1 MTLEKNLSA
10 QIYLQPPNDF
20 IIQNWKKLLPDWQI
34 MPQSMI
40 IVLLNSSMALD
51 NEGELI
57 ESEKARLFTEFLE
70 LAQSFK
76 LRISQA
82 NFVSE
87 IISPKDGMPQNATK
101 GDTHIDLVATV
112 HHALGFEFS
121 RTTKGCKVLEHPLWQ
136 TRVYPGILLSQATV
150 KVLESLFSFP
160 LETAPL
166 LD

>member
-1 MTLEKNLSA
+1 MKNPE
-10 QIYLQPPNDF
+10 IYLKPPNDF
-20 IIQNWKKLLPDWQI
+20 IIQSWKKLLPDWQI

-40 IVLLNSSMALD
+40 IILLNSSMALD
-51 NEGELI
+51 DEGELI

-87 IISPKDGMPQNATK
+87 IISPKDGMP
-101 GDTHIDLVATV
+101 
-112 HHALGFEFS
+112 

-160 LETAPL
+160 LETPPL